1 VPKARADGPLRDF
14 ETYFLTQKGPFTME
28 AARRRLDERQS
39 EYTDGWNPPWLHTRH
54 AGNNRAR
61 NKHGKAVAYTLLVR
75 CGPSPSHWWSC
86 VNVAAT
92 FAFTNV
98 KSFVQKSPVFVLSPK
113 FMPERPELPSLAA
126 PCADAVAATGI
137 SKALY
142 GYYREAF
149 AHVPEAQ
156 CPPYATMRS
165 AMDAILINF
174 PQACT
179 DSIGPTGA
187 RDGVIC
193 DPSWIT
199 AFILKQEHLR
209 EGIEIKEAPGEKF
222 GLVFDRRPAD
232 VLLVIDD
239 ATLSARFDAETKVGR
254 DIVTYVSEAV
264 YGDATLL
271 DHLAD
276 DHPDARLGWLR
287 GPERFGTASVEKRT
301 AIVRLP
307 RSVDRDAVQQAFSD
321 GKLNGITPHISV
333 LFDNDVV
340 KNIDGFVLMNIVAS
354 GTEGSNMGTQA
365 QICYH
370 VRGMRHSPKFCFPY
384 AFYNGDDNFM
394 GISTHARTPP
404 PNSDKYRT
412 LHAALQDMCNSPFI
426 LDDGRIITFC
436 GPHVPD
442 YKAGQKLTGIDSVS
456 VMDRATNAVM
466 GRGSGPLSD
475 TWDSEASNVV
485 RRVRAQLAE
494 TRV

>member
-1 VPKARADGPLRDF
+1 
-14 ETYFLTQKGPFTME
+14 
-28 AARRRLDERQS
+28 
-39 EYTDGWNPPWLHTRH
+39 
-54 AGNNRAR
+54 
-61 NKHGKAVAYTLLVR
+61 
-75 CGPSPSHWWSC
+75 
-86 VNVAAT
+86 
-92 FAFTNV
+92 
-98 KSFVQKSPVFVLSPK
+98 
-113 FMPERPELPSLAA
+113 
-126 PCADAVAATGI
+126 
-137 SKALY
+137 
-142 GYYREAF
+142 
-149 AHVPEAQ
+149 
-156 CPPYATMRS
+156 MRS

-222 GLVFDRRPAD
+222 GLVFDRRPGDANLSPQTSHTSITFARSRTFAEYTLALKIPLTHVDSHCAAAD